1 MKSEGY
7 IMQRVNT
14 IDISNVLQLEKTL
27 STLLNKMISSK
38 LDLENWLKEQ
48 SKVIWDIE
56 EQLRSHY
63 IAFQCNTDDEEIK
76 DTFEHDQQFVKP
88 LLKRYQNLLDNKY
101 LESPFRMELDSNVY
115 GLLDTKIKNAQKLF
129 CEENIELEIKEDKL
143 ITEYFEITGGL
154 SGIWDGEEKTIT
166 ELQSYLQDSN
176 RDTRKKAK
184 TIISEQFLSVEKELQ
199 NILNQLIEIRHQKAK
214 NIQLENYRD
223 YMFKKYERF
232 DYSAKDCYELAESI
246 RKYVVPLKDKI
257 LLEKK
262 DKLQVDTL
270 RPWDVSAVTPDQKVL
285 KPIANENDLIEK
297 STHIFNK
304 LDVEFSALL
313 NRMYKHNCLDLT
325 SRKGKAAG
333 GFCEYLPASQ
343 LSYIFMNLNYTQD
356 DIVTFIHEMGH
367 SIHNELIKPLKL
379 RQYIEIP
386 AETAE
391 LASMTMELFSL
402 NYWDTFYTDKKDLK
416 QAKINF
422 FKDVIS
428 YLPIMLIVDQFQHW
442 LYENPSH
449 TSEERNEK
457 YLQLQKHYQSSVI
470 HIDGYENWIA
480 TSWLPVLHIFEVPFY
495 YIEYAIAQLGALQM
509 YKQYKE
515 DPKQALENYKKALSL
530 GSSQSIKEVY
540 DAAGIR
546 FDFSGETI
554 KELML
559 FVEKELELLEQL

>member
-1 MKSEGY
+1 
-7 IMQRVNT
+7 MQRVNT

-48 SKVIWDIE
+48 SKVIWEIE
-56 EQLRSHY
+56 EQLRLHY

-115 GLLDTKIKNAQKLF
+115 GLLDTKIKNAQRLF
-129 CEENIELEIKEDKL
+129 CEENIELEIQEDKL
-143 ITEYFEITGGL
+143 VTEYFEITGGL
-154 SGIWDGEEKTIT
+154 SAIWDGEEKTIT

-176 RDTRKKAK
+176 RDIRKKAK

-199 NILNQLIEIRHQKAK
+199 NILNQLVEIRHQKAK

-232 DYSAKDCYELAESI
+232 DYSAIDCYELAESI

-257 LLEKK
+257 MLEKK
-262 DKLQVDTL
+262 EKLQVDTL

-356 DIVTFIHEMGH
+356 DIITFIHEMGH
-367 SIHNELIKPLKL
+367 SIHNELIKPLEL

-402 NYWDTFYTDKKDLK
+402 NYWNTFYTDKKDLK

-442 LYENPSH
+442 LYENPIH

-515 DPKQALENYKKALSL
+515 DPKQTLENYKKALSL

>member
-1 MKSEGY
+1 
-7 IMQRVNT
+7 MQRLNT
-14 IDISNVLQLEKTL
+14 IDISNVLELENTL
-27 STLLNKMISSK
+27 STLLNEMISSK

-48 SKVIWDIE
+48 SKVIWEIE
-56 EQLRSHY
+56 EQLRAHY
-63 IAFQCNTDDEEIK
+63 IAFQCNTDDEKIK

-115 GLLDTKIKNAQKLF
+115 GLLDAKIKNAQKLF
-129 CEENIELEIKEDKL
+129 CEENIELEVKEDKL
-143 ITEYFEITGGL
+143 VTEYFEITGGL
-154 SGIWDGEEKTIT
+154 IGIWDGEEKTIT

-176 RDTRKKAK
+176 RDIRKKAK

-262 DKLQVDTL
+262 EKLQVDTL

-304 LDVEFSALL
+304 LDLEFSTLL
-313 NRMYKHNCLDLT
+313 NRMYKHDCLDLT
-325 SRKGKAAG
+325 SRKGKASG

-343 LSYIFMNLNYTQD
+343 LSFIFMNLNYTQD
-356 DIVTFIHEMGH
+356 DIITFIHEMGH

-530 GSSQSIKEVY
+530 GSSKSLTEVY
-540 DAAGIR
+540 EAAGIR
-546 FDFSGETI
+546 FDFSSETI
-554 KELML
+554 KELMA

>member
-1 MKSEGY
+1 
-7 IMQRVNT
+7 MQRVNT

-48 SKVIWDIE
+48 SKVILEIE

-63 IAFQCNTDDEEIK
+63 IAFQCNTDNKEIK
-76 DTFEHDQQFVKP
+76 DTFEYDQQFVKP
-88 LLKRYQNLLDNKY
+88 LLKRYQNSFDNKY
-101 LESPFRMELDSNVY
+101 LESPFRMELDPKTYS
-115 GLLDTKIKNAQKLF
+115 LLDKKIKNAQTLF
-129 CEENIELEIKEDKL
+129 CEKNIDLEVNEDKL
-143 ITEYFEITGGL
+143 VTEYFEITGGL
-154 SGIWDGEEKTIT
+154 TVVWDGEEKTIT
-166 ELQSYLQDSN
+166 ELQSYLQDPN
-176 RDTRKKAK
+176 RDIRRKAR
-184 TIISEQFLSVEKELQ
+184 TLISEKFLSVEDKLQ
-199 NILNQLIEIRHQKAK
+199 NILNELIVIRHEKAK

-232 DYSAKDCYELAESI
+232 DYSAIDCYELAESI

-457 YLQLQKHYQSSVI
+457 YLQLQKHYQSSII

-554 KELML
+554 KDLML

>member
-1 MKSEGY
+1 
-7 IMQRVNT
+7 MQRVNT

-48 SKVIWDIE
+48 SKVIWEIE

-63 IAFQCNTDDEEIK
+63 IAFQCNTDDEGIK

-115 GLLDTKIKNAQKLF
+115 GLLDAKIKNAQKLF
-129 CEENIELEIKEDKL
+129 CEENIELEIQEDKL
-143 ITEYFEITGGL
+143 VTEYFEITGGL

-176 RDTRKKAK
+176 RDIRKKAK

-257 LLEKK
+257 MLEKK
-262 DKLQVDTL
+262 EKLQVDTL

-356 DIVTFIHEMGH
+356 DIITFIHEMGH

-442 LYENPSH
+442 LYENPIH

>member
-1 MKSEGY
+1 
-7 IMQRVNT
+7 MQRVNT

-143 ITEYFEITGGL
+143 ITEYFKITGGL

-232 DYSAKDCYELAESI
+232 DYSAIDCYELAESI

-257 LLEKK
+257 LLEKQE
-262 DKLQVDTL
+262 KLQVDTL

-428 YLPIMLIVDQFQHW
+428 YLPVMLIVDQFQHW

-480 TSWLPVLHIFEVPFY
+480 TNWLPVLHIFEVPFY

-515 DPKQALENYKKALSL
+515 EPKQALENYKKALSL

-540 DAAGIR
+540 NAAGIR

>member
-1 MKSEGY
+1 
-7 IMQRVNT
+7 MQRVNT
-14 IDISNVLQLEKTL
+14 IDISNILQLEKTL
-27 STLLNKMISSK
+27 STLLAKVISSK

-48 SKVIWDIE
+48 SKVIWKIE

-63 IAFQCNTDDEEIK
+63 IAFQCNTDDEKIK
-76 DTFEHDQQFVKP
+76 DIFEHDQQFVKP

-101 LESPFRMELDSNVY
+101 LESPFRMELDSNLY

-232 DYSAKDCYELAESI
+232 DYSAKDCYELAKSI

-402 NYWDTFYTDKKDLK
+402 NYWDIFYTDKKDLK

-428 YLPIMLIVDQFQHW
+428 YLPVMLIVDQFQHW

-515 DPKQALENYKKALSL
+515 EPKQALENYKKALSL

>member
-1 MKSEGY
+1 
-7 IMQRVNT
+7 MQRVNT

-27 STLLNKMISSK
+27 STLLNKKISSR
-38 LDLENWLKEQ
+38 LDLENWLNEQ

-56 EQLRSHY
+56 EQLRLHY
-63 IAFQCNTDDEEIK
+63 IAFQCNTDDEKIK

-129 CEENIELEIKEDKL
+129 CEDNIELEIKEDKL
-143 ITEYFEITGGL
+143 VTEYFEITGGL
-154 SGIWDGEEKTIT
+154 SAIWDGEEKTIT

-176 RDTRKKAK
+176 RDIRKKAK

-262 DKLQVDTL
+262 EKLQVDTL
-270 RPWDVSAVTPDQKVL
+270 CPWDVSAVTPDQKVL

-356 DIVTFIHEMGH
+356 DIITFIHEMGH

-428 YLPIMLIVDQFQHW
+428 YLPVMLIVDQFQHW

-515 DPKQALENYKKALSL
+515 EPKQALENYKKSLSL

-546 FDFSGETI
+546 FDFSSETI

>member
-1 MKSEGY
+1 
-7 IMQRVNT
+7 MQRVNT

-48 SKVIWDIE
+48 SKVIWEVE

-63 IAFQCNTDDEEIK
+63 IAFQCNTDDEKIK

-143 ITEYFEITGGL
+143 VTEYFEITGGL

-176 RDTRKKAK
+176 RDIRKKAK
-184 TIISEQFLSVEKELQ
+184 TIISEQFLSVEKEFQ

-262 DKLQVDTL
+262 EKLQVNTL
-270 RPWDVSAVTPDQKVL
+270 RPWDVSAVTPDQKIL

-297 STHIFNK
+297 STHILNK

-325 SRKGKAAG
+325 SRKGKASG

-343 LSYIFMNLNYTQD
+343 LSFIFMNLNYTQD
-356 DIVTFIHEMGH
+356 DIITFIHEMGH
-367 SIHNELIKPLKL
+367 SIHNELIKSLKL

-428 YLPIMLIVDQFQHW
+428 YLPVMLIVDQFQHW

-530 GSSQSIKEVY
+530 GSSKSLTEVY
-540 DAAGIR
+540 EAAGIR
-546 FDFSGETI
+546 FDFSGEII

-559 FVEKELELLEQL
+559 FVEGELELLEQL

>member
-1 MKSEGY
+1 
-7 IMQRVNT
+7 MQRVNT
-14 IDISNVLQLEKTL
+14 IDISNVLELENTL
-27 STLLNKMISSK
+27 STLENEVISSK
-38 LDLENWLKEQ
+38 LELENWLKKQ
-48 SKVIWDIE
+48 STFIWEIE
-56 EQLRSHY
+56 EQLRLHY

-115 GLLDTKIKNAQKLF
+115 GLLDAKIKNAQKLF

-143 ITEYFEITGGL
+143 VTEYFEITGGL
-154 SGIWDGEEKTIT
+154 SGIWNGEEKTIT

-176 RDTRKKAK
+176 RDIRKKAK
-184 TIISEQFLSVEKELQ
+184 NIISEQFLSVEKELQ

-262 DKLQVDTL
+262 EKLQVDTL

-304 LDVEFSALL
+304 LDVEFSAIL
-313 NRMYKHNCLDLT
+313 NRMYKYNCLDLT

-343 LSYIFMNLNYTQD
+343 LSFIFMNLNYTQD
-356 DIVTFIHEMGH
+356 DIITFIHEMGH
-367 SIHNELIKPLKL
+367 SIHNELIKPLEL

-428 YLPIMLIVDQFQHW
+428 YLPVMLIVDQFQHW

-515 DPKQALENYKKALSL
+515 QPKQALENYKKALSL

-559 FVEKELELLEQL
+559 FVEKELELLEQI

>member
-1 MKSEGY
+1 
-7 IMQRVNT
+7 MQRVNT

-129 CEENIELEIKEDKL
+129 CEENIELEIKEAKL

-262 DKLQVDTL
+262 DKLQIDTL

>member
-1 MKSEGY
+1 
-7 IMQRVNT
+7 MQRVNT

-56 EQLRSHY
+56 EQLRLHY

-129 CEENIELEIKEDKL
+129 CEENIELEIQEDKL
-143 ITEYFEITGGL
+143 VTEYFEITGGL

-223 YMFKKYERF
+223 YMFKKYECF
-232 DYSAKDCYELAESI
+232 DYSAIDCYELAESI

-262 DKLQVDTL
+262 DKLQLDTL
-270 RPWDVSAVTPDQKVL
+270 CPWDVSAVTPDQKVL

-442 LYENPSH
+442 LYENPIH

>member
-1 MKSEGY
+1 
-7 IMQRVNT
+7 MQRVNM
-14 IDISNVLQLEKTL
+14 IDISNVLQLEETL
-27 STLLNKMISSK
+27 SSLLNKMISSK
-38 LDLENWLKEQ
+38 LDLENWLREQ
-48 SKVIWDIE
+48 SKVIWEIE

-63 IAFQCNTDDEEIK
+63 IAFQCNTDDEKTK

-143 ITEYFEITGGL
+143 VTEYFEITGGL

-176 RDTRKKAK
+176 RVIRKKAK

-223 YMFKKYERF
+223 YMFKKYEHF

-262 DKLQVDTL
+262 EKLQVDTL

-285 KPIANENDLIEK
+285 KPIADENDLIEK

-304 LDVEFSALL
+304 LDVEFSTLL
-313 NRMYKHNCLDLT
+313 NRLNKHDCLDLT

-343 LSYIFMNLNYTQD
+343 LSFIFMNLNYTQD
-356 DIVTFIHEMGH
+356 DIITFIHEMGH
-367 SIHNELIKPLKL
+367 SIHNELIKSLKL

-428 YLPIMLIVDQFQHW
+428 YLPVMLIVDQFQHW
-442 LYENPSH
+442 LYENPTH

-457 YLQLQKHYQSSVI
+457 YLQLQKHYQSNVI

-554 KELML
+554 KELMR
-559 FVEKELELLEQL
+559 FVEKELEVLEQI

>member
-1 MKSEGY
+1 
-7 IMQRVNT
+7 MQRLNT
-14 IDISNVLQLEKTL
+14 IDISNVLELENTL
-27 STLLNKMISSK
+27 STLLNEMISSK

-48 SKVIWDIE
+48 SKVIWEIE

-63 IAFQCNTDDEEIK
+63 IAFQCNTDDEKIK

-101 LESPFRMELDSNVY
+101 LESPFRMELDSSVY

-143 ITEYFEITGGL
+143 VTEYFEITGGL

-176 RDTRKKAK
+176 RDIRKKAK

-262 DKLQVDTL
+262 EKLQVNTL

-285 KPIANENDLIEK
+285 KPIATENDLIEK

-325 SRKGKAAG
+325 SRKGKASG

-343 LSYIFMNLNYTQD
+343 LSFIFMNLNYTQD
-356 DIVTFIHEMGH
+356 DIITFIHEMGH
-367 SIHNELIKPLKL
+367 SIHNELIKSLKL

-386 AETAE
+386 VETIE

-530 GSSQSIKEVY
+530 GSSKSLTEVY
-540 DAAGIR
+540 EAAGIH
-546 FDFSGETI
+546 FDFSGEII

-559 FVEKELELLEQL
+559 FVEGELELLEQL

>member
-1 MKSEGY
+1 
-7 IMQRVNT
+7 MQRVNT

-257 LLEKK
+257 LLEKQE
-262 DKLQVDTL
+262 KLQVDTL

-304 LDVEFSALL
+304 LDAEFSALL

-428 YLPIMLIVDQFQHW
+428 YLPVMLIVDQFQHW

>member
-1 MKSEGY
+1 
-7 IMQRVNT
+7 MQHVNT

-101 LESPFRMELDSNVY
+101 LESPFRIELDSNVY

-143 ITEYFEITGGL
+143 VTEYFEITGGL

-232 DYSAKDCYELAESI
+232 DYSAIDCYELAESI

-262 DKLQVDTL
+262 DKLQLDTL

>member
-1 MKSEGY
+1 
-7 IMQRVNT
+7 MQRVNT

-129 CEENIELEIKEDKL
+129 CEENIELEIQEDKL
-143 ITEYFEITGGL
+143 VTEYFEITGGL

-214 NIQLENYRD
+214 HIQLENYRD

>member
-1 MKSEGY
+1 
-7 IMQRVNT
+7 MQRVNT

-48 SKVIWDIE
+48 SKVIWEIE
-56 EQLRSHY
+56 EQLRLHY

-101 LESPFRMELDSNVY
+101 LESSFRMELDSNVY
-115 GLLDTKIKNAQKLF
+115 GLLDTKIKNAQRLF
-129 CEENIELEIKEDKL
+129 CEENIELEIQEDKL
-143 ITEYFEITGGL
+143 VTEYFEITGGL
-154 SGIWDGEEKTIT
+154 SAIWDGEEKTIT

-176 RDTRKKAK
+176 RDIRKKAK

-199 NILNQLIEIRHQKAK
+199 NILNQLVEIRHQKAK

-232 DYSAKDCYELAESI
+232 DYSAIDCYELAESI

-257 LLEKK
+257 MLEKK
-262 DKLQVDTL
+262 EKLQVDTL

-356 DIVTFIHEMGH
+356 DIITFIHEMGH
-367 SIHNELIKPLKL
+367 SIHNELIKPLEL

-442 LYENPSH
+442 LYENPIH

-515 DPKQALENYKKALSL
+515 DPKQTLENYKKALSL

>member
-1 MKSEGY
+1 
-7 IMQRVNT
+7 MQRVNT

-129 CEENIELEIKEDKL
+129 CEENIELEIQEDKL
-143 ITEYFEITGGL
+143 VTEYFEITGGL

-402 NYWDTFYTDKKDLK
+402 NYWGTFYTDKKDLK

>member
-1 MKSEGY
+1 
-7 IMQRVNT
+7 MQRVNT

-48 SKVIWDIE
+48 SKVIWEIE

-63 IAFQCNTDDEEIK
+63 IAFQCNTDDEGIK

-115 GLLDTKIKNAQKLF
+115 GLLDAKIKNAQKLF
-129 CEENIELEIKEDKL
+129 CEENIELEIQEDKL
-143 ITEYFEITGGL
+143 VTEYFEITGGL

-176 RDTRKKAK
+176 RDIRKKAK

-257 LLEKK
+257 MLEKK
-262 DKLQVDTL
+262 EKLQVDTL

-304 LDVEFSALL
+304 LDVEFLALL
-313 NRMYKHNCLDLT
+313 NQMYKHDCLDLT

-343 LSYIFMNLNYTQD
+343 LSFIFMNLNYTQD
-356 DIVTFIHEMGH
+356 DIITFIHEMGH
-367 SIHNELIKPLKL
+367 SIHNELIKPLEL

-422 FKDVIS
+422 FKGVIS
-428 YLPIMLIVDQFQHW
+428 YLPVMLIVDQFQHW
-442 LYENPSH
+442 LYENPIH

-515 DPKQALENYKKALSL
+515 DPKQTLENYKKALSL
-530 GSSQSIKEVY
+530 GSSQPIKEVY

>member
-1 MKSEGY
+1 
-7 IMQRVNT
+7 MQRVNT

-56 EQLRSHY
+56 EPLRSHY

-262 DKLQVDTL
+262 DKLQIDTL

>member
-1 MKSEGY
+1 
-7 IMQRVNT
+7 MQRVNT

-48 SKVIWDIE
+48 SKVILEIE

-63 IAFQCNTDDEEIK
+63 IAFQCNTDNKEIK
-76 DTFEHDQQFVKP
+76 DTFEYDQQFVRP
-88 LLKRYQNLLDNKY
+88 LLKRYQNSFDNKY
-101 LESPFRMELDSNVY
+101 LESPFRMELDPKTYS
-115 GLLDTKIKNAQKLF
+115 LLDKKIKNAQTLF
-129 CEENIELEIKEDKL
+129 CEKNIDLEVNEDKL
-143 ITEYFEITGGL
+143 VTEYFEITGGL
-154 SGIWDGEEKTIT
+154 TVVWDGEEKTIT
-166 ELQSYLQDSN
+166 ELQSYLQDPN
-176 RDTRKKAK
+176 RDIRRKAR
-184 TIISEQFLSVEKELQ
+184 TLISEKFLSVEDKLQ
-199 NILNQLIEIRHQKAK
+199 NILNELIVIRHEKAK

-232 DYSAKDCYELAESI
+232 DYSAIDCYELAESI

-457 YLQLQKHYQSSVI
+457 YLQLQKHYQSSII

>member
-1 MKSEGY
+1 
-7 IMQRVNT
+7 MQRVNT

-101 LESPFRMELDSNVY
+101 LESLFRMELDSNVY

-129 CEENIELEIKEDKL
+129 CEENIELEIQEDKL
-143 ITEYFEITGGL
+143 VTEYFEITGGL

-232 DYSAKDCYELAESI
+232 DYSAIDCYELAESI

-262 DKLQVDTL
+262 DKLQLDTL

-313 NRMYKHNCLDLT
+313 NRMYKHNCFDLT

-457 YLQLQKHYQSSVI
+457 YLQLQKHYQSSII

>member
-1 MKSEGY
+1 
-7 IMQRVNT
+7 
-14 IDISNVLQLEKTL
+14 ISNVLQLEKTL

-48 SKVIWDIE
+48 SKVIWEIE

-63 IAFQCNTDDEEIK
+63 IAFQCNTDDEGIK

-115 GLLDTKIKNAQKLF
+115 GLLDAKIKNAQKLF
-129 CEENIELEIKEDKL
+129 CEENIELEIQEDKL
-143 ITEYFEITGGL
+143 VTEYFEITGGL

-176 RDTRKKAK
+176 RDIRKKAK

-257 LLEKK
+257 MLEKK
-262 DKLQVDTL
+262 EKLQVDTL

-356 DIVTFIHEMGH
+356 DIITFIHEMGH

-442 LYENPSH
+442 LYENPIH

>member
-1 MKSEGY
+1 
-7 IMQRVNT
+7 MQRVNT

-27 STLLNKMISSK
+27 SSLLNKMISSK

-48 SKVIWDIE
+48 SKVIWEIE

-143 ITEYFEITGGL
+143 VTEYFEITGGL
-154 SGIWDGEEKTIT
+154 SAIWDGEEKTIT

-176 RDTRKKAK
+176 REIRKKAK

-285 KPIANENDLIEK
+285 KPITNENDLIEK
-297 STHIFNK
+297 STHILNK

-356 DIVTFIHEMGH
+356 DIITFIHEMGH

-428 YLPIMLIVDQFQHW
+428 YLPVMLIVDQFQHW

-449 TSEERNEK
+449 TSEERNGK

-515 DPKQALENYKKALSL
+515 EPKQALENYKKALSL

>member
-1 MKSEGY
+1 
-7 IMQRVNT
+7 MQRVNT

-48 SKVIWDIE
+48 SKVIWEIE
-56 EQLRSHY
+56 EQLRLHY

-101 LESPFRMELDSNVY
+101 LESPFRMELNSNVY

-129 CEENIELEIKEDKL
+129 CEENIELEIQEDKL
-143 ITEYFEITGGL
+143 VTEYFEITGGL
-154 SGIWDGEEKTIT
+154 SAIWDGEEKTIT

-176 RDTRKKAK
+176 RDIRKKAK

-232 DYSAKDCYELAESI
+232 DYSAIDCYELAESI

-257 LLEKK
+257 MLEKK
-262 DKLQVDTL
+262 EKLQVDTL

-356 DIVTFIHEMGH
+356 DIITFIHEMGH
-367 SIHNELIKPLKL
+367 SIHNELIKPLEL
-379 RQYIEIP
+379 RQYIEVP

-442 LYENPSH
+442 LYENPIH

-515 DPKQALENYKKALSL
+515 DPKQTLENYKKALSL

>member
-1 MKSEGY
+1 
-7 IMQRVNT
+7 MQRVNT

-27 STLLNKMISSK
+27 SSLLNKMISSK

-48 SKVIWDIE
+48 SKMIWEIE

-88 LLKRYQNLLDNKY
+88 LLKRYQNLLDNKF
-101 LESPFRMELDSNVY
+101 LESPFRMELDSNLY
-115 GLLDTKIKNAQKLF
+115 GLLDAKIKNAQKLF
-129 CEENIELEIKEDKL
+129 CEDNIELEIKEDKL
-143 ITEYFEITGGL
+143 VTEYFEITGGL
-154 SGIWDGEEKTIT
+154 SAIWDGEEKTIT

-257 LLEKK
+257 LLEQK

-285 KPIANENDLIEK
+285 KPITNENDLIEK

>member
-1 MKSEGY
+1 
-7 IMQRVNT
+7 MQRLNT
-14 IDISNVLQLEKTL
+14 IDISNVLELENTL
-27 STLLNKMISSK
+27 STLLNEMISSK

-48 SKVIWDIE
+48 SKVIWEIE
-56 EQLRSHY
+56 EQLRAHY

-115 GLLDTKIKNAQKLF
+115 GLLDAKIKNAQKLF
-129 CEENIELEIKEDKL
+129 CEENIELEVKEDKL
-143 ITEYFEITGGL
+143 VTEYFEITGGL
-154 SGIWDGEEKTIT
+154 IGIWDGEEKTIT

-176 RDTRKKAK
+176 RDIRKKAK

-262 DKLQVDTL
+262 EKLQVDTL

-304 LDVEFSALL
+304 LDLEFSTLL
-313 NRMYKHNCLDLT
+313 NRMYKHDCLDLT
-325 SRKGKAAG
+325 SRKGKASG

-343 LSYIFMNLNYTQD
+343 LSFIFMNLNYTQD
-356 DIVTFIHEMGH
+356 DIITFIHEMGH

-530 GSSQSIKEVY
+530 GSSKSLTEVY
-540 DAAGIR
+540 EAAGIR
-546 FDFSGETI
+546 FDFSSETI
-554 KELML
+554 KELMA

>member
-1 MKSEGY
+1 
-7 IMQRVNT
+7 MQRVNT

-129 CEENIELEIKEDKL
+129 CEENIELEIQEDKL
-143 ITEYFEITGGL
+143 VTEYFEITGGL

-285 KPIANENDLIEK
+285 KPIANENNLIEK